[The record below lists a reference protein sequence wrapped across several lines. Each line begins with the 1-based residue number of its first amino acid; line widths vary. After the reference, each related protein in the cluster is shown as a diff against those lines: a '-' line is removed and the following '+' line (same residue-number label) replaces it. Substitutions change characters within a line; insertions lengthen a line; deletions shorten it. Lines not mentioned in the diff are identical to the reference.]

1 MAPPA
6 LQLPSDDFR
15 ERVQRLGLHGVLAR
29 WEGWA
34 TQPWLQE
41 LVDAEEAQRKV
52 RSLER
57 RVRAAQIG
65 RFKPLADFDWHWPS
79 RIDRELVEELF
90 SLEFL
95 KRFGNV
101 VFLAS
106 SGLGKTMLA
115 KNLVHQAILAGY
127 TGRFTTASAMLN
139 DLASQE
145 SAGALSR
152 RLARY
157 TQPTLL
163 AIDEVGYL
171 SYGTKHADL
180 LFEVV
185 SRRAEDKSTLVTTN
199 RVFSEWNEVFPNA
212 TSVVAL
218 VDRLG
223 QRADVVTI
231 EGESYRLR
239 EARERQEQRAAG
251 ARAKGERPDRAAR
264 KSRSADPKPAKRKT
278 R

>member
-65 RFKPLADFDWHWPS
+65 RFKPLVDFDWHWPS

-115 KNLVHQAILAGY
+115 KNLVHQAILAGH

-251 ARAKGERPDRAAR
+251 AKAKGERPDRAAR